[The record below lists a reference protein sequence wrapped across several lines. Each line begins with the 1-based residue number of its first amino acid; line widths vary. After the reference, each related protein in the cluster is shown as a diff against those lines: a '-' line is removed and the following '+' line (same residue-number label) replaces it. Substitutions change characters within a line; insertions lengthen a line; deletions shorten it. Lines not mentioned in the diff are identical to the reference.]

1 MKKTFMFM
9 AKAFSIIAALAF
21 VSCEKKPANN
31 GINDDDDDDDNFV
44 PAVTIDG
51 NFSDW
56 SGLDCSTAVLPDGA
70 MENYTA
76 IKTFKLSGDEMYIYI
91 YAEFDKSKLD
101 LSSEWTDPVD
111 IYINSDNNGDTGG
124 IFYLWEPLGYEYLLE
139 NNLLA
144 FGEFSDWSETN
155 YFKFTGEDGTD
166 IWAVD
171 PPAREELSSANL
183 CKAAGKIEGNT
194 AKWELSILR
203 ALVPGLNNT
212 INVGLMVQSGEWAR
226 IGSLPVGPV
235 VEGAETYVA
244 PLQYTLPD
252 AI

>member
-1 MKKTFMFM
+1 M
-9 AKAFSIIAALAF
+9 AKAFSVIAALAF
-21 VSCEKKPANN
+21 VSCEKKPVNN
-31 GINDDDDDDDNFV
+31 GGNDDDDDDNSFV

-56 SGLDCSTAVLPDGA
+56 NSLDCAAAVLPDGA
-70 MENYTA
+70 MDLYTA

-101 LSSEWTDPVD
+101 MTGEWTNPVD
-111 IYINSDNNGDTGG
+111 IYINSDNNGETGG
-124 IFYLWEPLGYEYLLE
+124 IFYLWDPLGYEYFLE

-144 FGEFSDWSETN
+144 SGEFSDWSETMF
-155 YFKFTGEDGTD
+155 FKFTGEDGTD
-166 IWAVD
+166 VWAVD
-171 PPAREELSSANL
+171 PPARQELSSANL
-183 CKAAGKIEGNT
+183 CKAAGKIEGNV

-203 ALVPGLNNT
+203 ALIPGLKNT
-212 INVGLMVQSGEWAR
+212 INVGIMVQSPEWVR

-235 VEGAETYVA
+235 VEGEETYLA